1 MKVLYYSY
9 FVGILIFFLIFLK
22 ILMSINIE
30 KIFKKGK
37 VREITFF
44 HFLMSFVL
52 SVITSFGLISFI
64 YAILKV
70 LNIF

>member
-9 FVGILIFFLIFLK
+9 FVSLLIFFLIFLK

-30 KIFKKGK
+30 QIFKKGK
-37 VREITFF
+37 IREIRGFY
-44 HFLMSFVL
+44 FLISFVL
-52 SVITSFGLISFI
+52 STITSFGLISFI
-64 YAILKV
+64 YSILKV